1 MPLLPDIRG
10 IVRRRGYCQSE
21 IFLGV
26 EQKLK
31 LPRPA

>member
-10 IVRRRGYCQSE
+10 IVRRRVLSE